1 MLYPF
6 ENKKEIYKIDG
17 AVGYEL
23 AQLEEYTLVHLTIEK
38 DIPAHA
44 VPLKMTFTVLDGEGE
59 CQVGDEA
66 PVVVKKGDVMTV
78 KPGVA
83 RAWKSIGDVPLVLLA
98 IRESHSENA

>member
-23 AQLEEYTLVHLTIEK
+23 AQLDEYALVHLTIDTE
-38 DIPAHA
+38 IPAHE

-59 CQVGDEA
+59 CLVGDDD

-78 KPGVA
+78 APGIS
-83 RAWKSIGDVPLVLLA
+83 RGWKATGDAPLVLLA
-98 IRESHSENA
+98 IRGSRSENA